1 MKSKIN
7 FQVLLLLGSTVIL
20 WASAYSA
27 IRIGLQAYTPGAL
40 GLLRFLAASI
50 VLGGTAC
57 FNQVRLPDFQDGLRV
72 TFMALTGVTIYNIA
86 LCSGELTVEAG
97 TASFL
102 TATVPI
108 FTVILAVIFLKEEIY
123 LNTYIGVVVGFIG
136 VAMITLG
143 GSSIPQFTSAAL
155 LVLVAALAQSAYFI
169 LQKPLLLKYSALE
182 LVSYTVW
189 LGMLSMLIFLPQLIQ
204 EMQQA
209 SFDATWSIVYLGIFP
224 AAIANLTWAKGL
236 SQTQACT
243 ASSFLYFVPI
253 VAVFI
258 AWIYLGEIP
267 NTTAIVGEFI
277 SLLGILIINA
287 WSSLE
292 FLFRLTGK
300 KVIEDQSSV

>member
-7 FQVLLLLGSTVIL
+7 FQVLLLLGSTVVL

-27 IRIGLQAYTPGAL
+27 IRIGLQAYTPGSL

-50 VLGGTAC
+50 VLCGSAL
-57 FNQVRLPDFQDGLRV
+57 FNQVRLPDLEDGLRI
-72 TFMALTGVTIYNIA
+72 TLMALTGVTIYNIA
-86 LCSGELTVEAG
+86 LCSGELVVEAG

-123 LNTYIGVVVGFIG
+123 LNTYIGIIVGFIG

-143 GSSIPQFTSAAL
+143 GSSTPQFTSGAL
-155 LVLVAALAQSAYFI
+155 LVLVAAFSQSAYFV

-189 LGMLSMLIFLPQLIQ
+189 IGMLSMLIFLPQLIQ
-204 EMQQA
+204 EMPQA
-209 SFDATWSIVYLGIFP
+209 SFDATWSIIYLGIFP

-236 SQTQACT
+236 SQTLACT

-253 VAVFI
+253 VAVCI
-258 AWIYLGEIP
+258 AWICLGEVP
-267 NTTAIVGEFI
+267 SVTAIAGEFI

-287 WSSLE
+287 WSSLLL
-292 FLFRLTGK
+292 LFRFTQK
-300 KVIEDQSSV
+300 RVVEDQGSV